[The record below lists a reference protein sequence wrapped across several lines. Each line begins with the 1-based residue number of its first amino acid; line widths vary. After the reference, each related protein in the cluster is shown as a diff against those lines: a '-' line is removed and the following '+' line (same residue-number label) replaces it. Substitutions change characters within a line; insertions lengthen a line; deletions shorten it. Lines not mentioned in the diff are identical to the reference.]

1 MKIRATMRAALED
14 PNIFGMILAG
24 SSWDVW
30 RVILIAA
37 MGEPLINDAERIIFQ
52 EVTGRE
58 HEPGERV
65 DELWMICGR
74 RAGKTRAIAIWASY
88 IASLI
93 DFTDCL
99 APGERASLPIMS
111 NTMWQA
117 NKCTGFLNGI
127 FADVPALARLVVG
140 QTADT
145 ISLSTRVD
153 IECRPAS
160 FRGIRG
166 GTFVALIG
174 DEVAFWRSEEFSA
187 NADREILN
195 AARPSLATTGGMMG
209 CITSPH
215 MRSGEAYNTFAR
227 DFGEKGDPL
236 VLVGRGPTKTFN
248 PTISDKI
255 IARAYRRDP
264 IIAATEWGGEFRSD
278 LESYI
283 NLETVQQH
291 VIPGRLELPPERKLL
306 NDDAY
311 FAFVD
316 PASGTGG
323 DAMVVAVA
331 HAKKFDD
338 GEYVV
343 VLDAI
348 RERSRFTPEEFCAEL
363 CEFLKTYGIT
373 DLVGDAWGAQF
384 VRTQFEKPGR
394 DLKYCLVA
402 DVDEEWKSK
411 SDLYRQLV
419 PLLNSPGRL
428 ELLDHPKI
436 VSQFVSLERRTTRG
450 SNRDLIDAPNGAH
463 EDVANAVAGVM
474 LLAGKCLM
482 GGGNVWDGF
491 GAHADEFFQRSF
503 GNC

>member
-1 MKIRATMRAALED
+1 MRAALND
-14 PNIFGMILAG
+14 PHIFGSILPG
-24 SSWDVW
+24 ESWNVW

-37 MGEPLINDAERIIFQ
+37 MGEPLDDAERVIFK

-58 HEPGERV
+58 HEPLERV

-74 RAGKTRAIAIWASY
+74 RSGKTRAIAIWAAY
-88 IASLI
+88 IAALI
-93 DFTDCL
+93 DFTDVL

-117 NKCTGFLNGI
+117 QKAMSYLIGI
-127 FADVPALARLVVG
+127 FTEVPALARLVIG

-166 GTFVALIG
+166 GTFAALIG

-215 MRSGEAYNTFAR
+215 MRSGEAYNTFAQH
-227 DFGEKGDPL
+227 FGEKGDPGI
-236 VLVGRGPTKTFN
+236 LVGRGPTQRFN

-255 IARAYRRDP
+255 VERAYRRDP

-283 NLETVQQH
+283 GLETIQQH
-291 VIPGRLELPPERKLL
+291 IIAGRLELPPNKKLVA
-306 NDDAY
+306 DGAY
-311 FAFVD
+311 LAFVD

-323 DAMVVAVA
+323 DSMVLAIA
-331 HAKKFDD
+331 HAKQFVD
-338 GEYVV
+338 GEYVI

-363 CEFLKTYGIT
+363 CEFLKTYGVT
-373 DLVGDAWGAQF
+373 EVVGDAWGAQF

-394 DLKYCLVA
+394 DLKYRLVA

-428 ELLDHPKI
+428 ELLDHPKM
-436 VSQFVSLERRTTRG
+436 VAQFVSLERKTTRG
-450 SNRDLIDAPNGAH
+450 SNRDLIDAPQGAH
-463 EDVANAVAGVM
+463 EDIANAAAGAL
-474 LLAGKCLM
+474 LLAGKRFM
-482 GGGNVWDGF
+482 GGNVWDGYGDNVHVLF
-491 GAHADEFFQRSF
+491 ERMYG
-503 GNC
+503 GVY